1 MLSYNELKPGVFIIL
16 EGKPWEVLEYEF
28 LRMQQR
34 KPVSKTKLR
43 NLINGSVQE
52 RTFHQNDSIHEAEIE
67 KKDLKYLY
75 SNRGEYWFIYPNDPS
90 KRFKIE
96 EERLAGQA
104 IYLKPNII
112 LTALTFNGEIVGT
125 KLPIKAEY
133 KVIEAPPA
141 IKGDTASG
149 GNKAVVIESG
159 AKINVPLFINSG
171 DIIRIN
177 TETGSYV
184 ERVEKA

>member
-1 MLSYNELKPGVFIIL
+1 MLSYNELKPGTFIIL
-16 EGKPWEVLEYEF
+16 DDKPWEVLEYEF

-34 KPVSKTKLR
+34 KPVSKTKIK
-43 NLINGSVQE
+43 NMVTGAVQD
-52 RTFHQNDSIHEAEIE
+52 RTFHQNDSIEEAEIE
-67 KKDLKYLY
+67 KKDLKHLY
-75 SNRGEYWFIYPNDPS
+75 GHRGEYWFVYPNDPS

-96 EERLAGQA
+96 EERLAGQVL
-104 IYLKPNII
+104 YLKPNMM
-112 LTALTFNGEIVGT
+112 LTALTFGGEIVGT

-133 KVIEAPPA
+133 KVVEAPPA

-149 GNKAVVIESG
+149 GNKAVIIESG
-159 AKINVPLFINSG
+159 AKVNVPLFISSG

>member
-16 EGKPWEVLEYEF
+16 DGKPWEVLDYEF

-34 KPVSKTKLR
+34 KPVAKTKLK

-52 RTFHQNDSIHEAEIE
+52 RTFHQNENIEEAEIE

-75 SNRGEYWFIYPNDPS
+75 GHRGEHWFAYPDDSS

-96 EERLAGQA
+96 EARLAGQVE
-104 IYLKPNII
+104 YLKPDII
-112 LTALTFNGEIVGT
+112 LTALVFNGEIVGT

-133 KVIEAPPA
+133 KVVEAPPA

-149 GNKAVVIESG
+149 GNKPVIIESG
-159 AKINVPLFINSG
+159 AKVNVPLFINSG